1 MIVPSLSPAAY
12 HRGSNA
18 DPQIC
23 RYGAFGGDHFGGESS
38 VVRYRY
44 NNTERDE
51 SAGNHQPQWLVRKMN
66 TPLILLSGRRGAL
79 HRGSQR
85 RHPGDVRVAV
95 QFGGTR
101 LLRRISRATICVGH
115 RWQRE
120 PALWGLRGEAQ
131 VAGHGLGLL
140 RRYTAL
146 LSRRSL
152 LPIWTIC
159 RGCSKGAAVVV
170 DAKVLRVQSL
180 GQLPSYPSSRS

>member
-1 MIVPSLSPAAY
+1 MQIHRSADMARLVVIILVASPAWSY
-12 HRGSNA
+12 K
-18 DPQIC
+18 
-23 RYGAFGGDHFGGESS
+23 
-38 VVRYRY
+38 
-44 NNTERDE
+44 TERGE
-51 SAGNHQPQWLVRKMN
+51 PGTHQQQWLVRKMN